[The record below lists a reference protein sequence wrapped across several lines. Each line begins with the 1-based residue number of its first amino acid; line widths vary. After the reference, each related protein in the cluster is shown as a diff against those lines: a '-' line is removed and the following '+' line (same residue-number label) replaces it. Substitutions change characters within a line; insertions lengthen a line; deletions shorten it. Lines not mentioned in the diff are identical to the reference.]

1 MLCAGLVEAVGYH
14 EGMSVYIGFFVFVVL
29 FFFLLVVYMIYDT
42 FPCFKVAI
50 TQSVRRRYTE

>member
-1 MLCAGLVEAVGYH
+1 
-14 EGMSVYIGFFVFVVL
+14 MSVYIGFFVFVVL